1 MKTVMV
7 MNMLIK
13 KLLMFLSAHRVEF
26 FSCWDGQK
34 RVAMLPSELSM
45 FIPKV
50 STYCRAAPRPRG
62 GDYECYNIQDIIKKV
77 FSPL

>member
-13 KLLMFLSAHRVEF
+13 KLLMFLSAHLRRV

-34 RVAMLPSELSM
+34 RVIMLPSELSM

-50 STYCRAAPRPRG
+50 STSCRNADQHLCYTGERSLCKRRG
-62 GDYECYNIQDIIKKV
+62 V
-77 FSPL
+77 LR